1 MRSRASS
8 GKPLTDI
15 EVRGLTE
22 ADIDGWV
29 ELRNAVDPQLPI
41 TTDGLRLWLEHE
53 RTAEHVLGYL
63 DGEAVGAAF
72 SQEQGDLRH
81 TDIATAFIGVV
92 AERRRQGV
100 GSALY
105 AAVSE
110 HARSLGKNRLQM
122 DLWEDEHDG
131 LGFLERRGFVEAE
144 RFARVRLDLD
154 KARLPPPTV
163 PPGIEIV
170 PMERCLDLAP
180 KLFEVQREAAADMP
194 SADPIEFS
202 YEDWY
207 GWEIR
212 RESLRHD
219 LGQVALADG
228 EPVGFG
234 SISVVGDS
242 REGWNSIT
250 VVRRAWRRRGVAS
263 AIKRA
268 QIEAAKAA
276 GLARL
281 TTFSEKRNIPMR
293 TLNEKLG
300 YRPLPDQLRLRGP
313 LA

>member
-1 MRSRASS
+1 VSS
-8 GKPLTDI
+8 ETPLPEID
-15 EVRGLTE
+15 VRRLTE
-22 ADIDGWV
+22 ADVDRWV
-29 ELRNAVDPQLPI
+29 ALRNAADPQLPI
-41 TTDGLRLWLEHE
+41 TADGLRLWLEHE

-63 DGEAVGAAF
+63 DNEAVGAAF
-72 SQEQGDLRH
+72 CQEQGDLRH
-81 TDIATAFIGVV
+81 TDVATAFLGVL

-105 AAVSE
+105 RAVSE
-110 HARSLGKNRLQM
+110 HARRLGKNRLQM

-131 LGFLERRGFVEAE
+131 LGFLEHRGFAEVE

-154 KARLPPPTV
+154 QAQLPAMAV

-180 KLFEVQREAAADMP
+180 KLFEVQKEAAADMP

-202 YEDWY
+202 YEDWF

-250 VVRRAWRRRGVAS
+250 VVRRSWRRRGVAS
-263 AIKRA
+263 AIKLA

-276 GLARL
+276 GLTSL

-293 TLNEKLG
+293 TLNERLG

>member
-1 MRSRASS
+1 LPEIAVRR
-8 GKPLTDI
+8 LTD
-15 EVRGLTE
+15 
-22 ADIDGWV
+22 ADIDRWV
-29 ELRNAVDPQLPI
+29 GLRNRVDPQLPI
-41 TTDGLRLWLEHE
+41 TADGLRRWLEHE

-63 DGEAVGAAF
+63 DGEPVGAAF
-72 SQEQGDLRH
+72 CQEQGDLRH
-81 TDIATAFIGVV
+81 TDIATAFLGVL
-92 AERRRQGV
+92 ADRRRHGL

-105 AAVSE
+105 GAVSE
-110 HARSLGKNRLQM
+110 HARRLGKNRLQM

-131 LGFLERRGFVEAE
+131 LGFLERRGFVEVE

-154 KARLPPPTV
+154 QARLPTAAV
-163 PPGIEIV
+163 PPEIEIV

-180 KLFEVQREAAADMP
+180 QLFEIQREGAADMP

-212 RESLRHD
+212 RETLRHD

-234 SISVVGDS
+234 SISVIGQS

-250 VVRRAWRRRGVAS
+250 VVRRSWRRRGVAS

-276 GLARL
+276 GLTSL

-293 TLNEKLG
+293 TLNERLG
-300 YRPLPDQLRLRGP
+300 YRALPDQLRLRGP